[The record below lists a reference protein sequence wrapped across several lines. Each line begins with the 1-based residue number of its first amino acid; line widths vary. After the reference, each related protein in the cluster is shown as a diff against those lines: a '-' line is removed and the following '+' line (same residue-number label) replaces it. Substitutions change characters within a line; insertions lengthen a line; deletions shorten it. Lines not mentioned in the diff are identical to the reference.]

1 MALEALSALRAF
13 GGLGAGD
20 AMWQKGRT
28 VTKERQALNQYYE
41 DMATE
46 GRAGLKAA
54 RDVSKRQGLGR
65 FIGGVGG
72 GILGFLGGGIA
83 GATAGA
89 GFGSKWGQEFGRKTG
104 GGVGRIT
111 RGAAG
116 MEDAPGGLF
125 LSGRRRE
132 AGESHKKLMQQL
144 TGTVS
149 AGREAVKGRALQDAL
164 TAFSLSGGVG
174 ALENIGAGEAG
185 WGSLFKRPDMSGFLG
200 GTGGAGGMGAYE
212 KSLGL
217 DVVPGATGGLPPIP
231 SQTPGYTGGGFTPG
245 PQSFDLSMPAGYSP
259 ASTAAASTS
268 AILPHAPAAHL
279 FQPPTSLV
287 PRQVPP
293 FDINQ
298 RIAPI
303 IPGWGEVNA
312 SPRGGFGSL
321 FNLLGR

>member
-1 MALEALSALRAF
+1 
-13 GGLGAGD
+13 
-20 AMWQKGRT
+20 
-28 VTKERQALNQYYE
+28 
-41 DMATE
+41 
-46 GRAGLKAA
+46 
-54 RDVSKRQGLGR
+54 
-65 FIGGVGG
+65 
-72 GILGFLGGGIA
+72 
-83 GATAGA
+83 
-89 GFGSKWGQEFGRKTG
+89 
-104 GGVGRIT
+104 
-111 RGAAG
+111 

-268 AILPHAPAAHL
+268 AILPHAPAAHY
-279 FQPPTSLV
+279 FQQPTSLV
-287 PRQVPP
+287 PRQLPP

-298 RIAPI
+298 RIAPV

-321 FNLLGR
+321 FNLLGRR